1 MRVEAI
7 PAEEAHD
14 KLVLASRGHTTGA
27 AAGACKNLH
36 SRPRG
41 RLGAC
46 RGHRAPPT
54 PLWRAAGPRR
64 ASHETKC
71 PTVPNLYT
79 SVYSKTPTGIR
90 DRRGQRYTVLR
101 QNTEYTYSVFCI
113 TGANCFYVALPVST
127 PETTIVISAPHT
139 RTPAPRPASPNNT
152 QPPQARRWRP

>member
-1 MRVEAI
+1 MTFRSVRTV
-7 PAEEAHD
+7 PSVRLCSTGNRNYSQPLLEEAHD

-64 ASHETKC
+64 ASHVTKC

-113 TGANCFYVALPVST
+113 TASCHCSLFTEKTVAVFSVHFTQYVNCQS
-127 PETTIVISAPHT
+127 
-139 RTPAPRPASPNNT
+139 
-152 QPPQARRWRP
+152 